1 MNNDSFSNG
10 DINESEFFEENDL
23 YIEGNKYIESIQ
35 NNYNDFNQ
43 IEKDLF
49 NGMILSNNNL
59 SIDDI
64 IIKNLDNEVEDIIEN
79 KTKELINNKK
89 KNIFILDNKK
99 DENEENDLQ
108 IKKGNYLRN
117 EAKVLENTIK
127 DITLPTYHEIKNEK
141 FKDCDLN
148 FYYFFKNFCKK

>member
-10 DINESEFFEENDL
+10 DKNESEFFEDNDL

-64 IIKNLDNEVEDIIEN
+64 IIKNLDNEVEDI
-79 KTKELINNKK
+79 KE
-89 KNIFILDNKK
+89 
-99 DENEENDLQ
+99 
-108 IKKGNYLRN
+108 
-117 EAKVLENTIK
+117 TIK
-127 DITLPTYHEIKNEK
+127 
-141 FKDCDLN
+141 
-148 FYYFFKNFCKK
+148 